1 MNARRN
7 RLGHTG
13 ARTGLFGRAHA
24 RVLAL
29 GALGAFVLVGAACGG
44 GQAGSGEPCAPNSR
58 EPRCQG
64 AVAAP
69 QGAGPVADNDPLG
82 PPPRVPPQAVYAP
95 PVPTTF
101 ALGNGA
107 TVWLLERHT
116 LPIVSIAVSIP
127 SGAADD
133 PPGKEGLASITADM
147 LDEGAGDKSALDLA
161 RAIDM
166 LGASI
171 TTSAGHDTS
180 MCVLAT
186 LKKNLEPAAGLLA
199 DIVLRPRF
207 DAGEFRRVHDLWRND
222 VKMRATDPNAVAQ
235 VVSRAVVF
243 GEGHPYSHPVDGYT
257 SSPARVALPDVKTH
271 YKTFWRPERAH
282 IVVVGDVTRAEVE
295 PLLTR
300 AFGAWRAAPP
310 PPELAKV
317 PPPAAA
323 RPRLVLV
330 DRPDAPQAVLALV
343 RPGVAASAPE
353 YAALTRAN
361 FALGGSFTSRL
372 NQELREKRGFT
383 YGARSRV
390 AAGRETGMVV
400 ASAAVHTEVTGE
412 AAELLL
418 ANVRDFAAS
427 GLTPEEIDKTR
438 SQARAELVE
447 VFEAVTSTASRFAQD
462 AALLLP
468 PNFQTELSTRR
479 DQADKAAL
487 DAAVKQAYDT
497 GAATLVVVGPAAKVE
512 EQLRRLNL
520 GPAER
525 RDAEGKKLD
534 PPKSRCEGKR
544 C

>member
-1 MNARRN
+1 
-7 RLGHTG
+7 
-13 ARTGLFGRAHA
+13 
-24 RVLAL
+24 
-29 GALGAFVLVGAACGG
+29 
-44 GQAGSGEPCAPNSR
+44 
-58 EPRCQG
+58 
-64 AVAAP
+64 
-69 QGAGPVADNDPLG
+69 
-82 PPPRVPPQAVYAP
+82 
-95 PVPTTF
+95 
-101 ALGNGA
+101 
-107 TVWLLERHT
+107 
-116 LPIVSIAVSIP
+116 
-127 SGAADD
+127 
-133 PPGKEGLASITADM
+133 
-147 LDEGAGDKSALDLA
+147 
-161 RAIDM
+161 
-166 LGASI
+166 
-171 TTSAGHDTS
+171 
-180 MCVLAT
+180 
-186 LKKNLEPAAGLLA
+186 
-199 DIVLRPRF
+199 
-207 DAGEFRRVHDLWRND
+207 
-222 VKMRATDPNAVAQ
+222 
-235 VVSRAVVF
+235 
-243 GEGHPYSHPVDGYT
+243 
-257 SSPARVALPDVKTH
+257 VKTH

-534 PPKSRCEGKR
+534 APKSRCEGKR